1 MSGPADDPVQR
12 LEREEFARG
21 HIAPGQDPVTPRPAA
36 TVVLARDA
44 AAGPREG
51 LRPTADAEEGGAAR
65 GGFEVLLLKRPDTAR
80 FAAGAYVFPGGVI
93 DASDHEPDLLERLPA
108 AHREPEPAALAA
120 GLRELFEETGIL
132 LADRAPPPEQVA
144 RAREDLL
151 ADRTDLAREA
161 SRLGLTFR
169 RLEVAYFA
177 RWITPEKL
185 TRRYDARFFLA
196 RVHGQ
201 EPDLTPEHTEA
212 LWIPP
217 ARAVAGF
224 RDGSLPMLFPT
235 WRTLEV
241 LARFGE
247 LAEALE
253 RLSRGQVRPILAR
266 LEVRGDRIV
275 PSMPPDPLY
284 DGGT

>member
-21 HIAPGQDPVTPRPAA
+21 HIEPGQEPVTPRPAA

-44 AAGPREG
+44 ASGPH
-51 LRPTADAEEGGAAR
+51 EGGHAVRASAR
-65 GGFEVLLLKRPDTAR
+65 AGGSRGFEVLLLRRPDSVR

-93 DASDHEPDLLERLPA
+93 DAADGDPALLERLPA
-108 AHREPEPAALAA
+108 AHRDREPTALAA

-132 LADRAPPPEQVA
+132 LADRAPPPEQAA
-144 RAREDLL
+144 RAREALL
-151 ADRTDLAREA
+151 ADRSDFAREA
-161 SRLGLTFR
+161 ARLDLTFH
-169 RLEVAYFA
+169 RLKAAYFA
-177 RWITPEKL
+177 RWVTPEKL
-185 TRRYDARFFLA
+185 TRRYDARFFLTRA
-196 RVHGQ
+196 HDA

-212 LWIPP
+212 TWIPP

-224 RDGSLPMLFPT
+224 RDGSFPMLFPT
-235 WRTLEV
+235 WKTLEV
-241 LARFGE
+241 LARFGD
-247 LAEALE
+247 LPEALD
-253 RLSRGQVRPILAR
+253 RLSRREVRPILAR

>member
-21 HIAPGQDPVTPRPAA
+21 HIAPGQEPVTPRPAA
-36 TVVLARDA
+36 TVVLARN
-44 AAGPREG
+44 AAGGPPEATRAEG
-51 LRPTADAEEGGAAR
+51 DAETGAAGSR
-65 GGFEVLLLKRPDTAR
+65 GFEVLLLRRPDTVR

-93 DASDHEPDLLERLPA
+93 DDADGDPALLLRLPA
-108 AHREPEPAALAA
+108 AHREREPAALAA

-132 LADRAPPPEQVA
+132 LADRAPPPGEAA
-144 RAREDLL
+144 RAREALL
-151 ADRTDLAREA
+151 TDRSDFAREA
-161 SRLGLTFR
+161 ARLELTFR
-169 RLEVAYFA
+169 RLEAAYFA

-196 RVHGQ
+196 RARRD

-224 RDGSLPMLFPT
+224 RDGSFPMLFPT
-235 WRTLEV
+235 WKTLDV
-241 LARFGE
+241 LARFGD
-247 LAEALE
+247 LAEALD
-253 RLSRGQVRPILAR
+253 RLSGRQVRPILAR

-284 DGGT
+284 DGDP